1 MNTAKSFY
9 GSRFRSKVELALID
23 LFEPLYVAIQGGGG
37 QDVQAAIS
45 QSCREIRDL
54 HRQALNQCQENGYI
68 SSDLRVT
75 VDNACADRVSGI
87 DSLEKSEHSLISEEG
102 Q

>member
-9 GSRFRSKVELALID
+9 GSRFKSKVELTLID
-23 LFEPLYVAIQGGGG
+23 LFEPLYVAIQGGRG

-45 QSCREIRDL
+45 HSCREIRDL

-68 SSDLRVT
+68 STDLRVM
-75 VDNACADRVSGI
+75 VDNASADRFSGI